1 MYFTEMD
8 SVCWAFAERNI
19 RGNFMLRFLGN
30 LLWFLLGGFVVGLG
44 WILAGIVYCIS
55 IIGVP
60 IGVQCFKFAGLVM
73 CPFGKQILYPAV
85 RVGKTLANILWILLF
100 GWHLALSS
108 AVLGIVFCI
117 TIIGIPFG
125 KQYFKI
131 AQLALMPFGA
141 EIVPV

>member
-1 MYFTEMD
+1 
-8 SVCWAFAERNI
+8 
-19 RGNFMLRFLGN
+19 MLRFLGN

-44 WILAGIVYCIS
+44 WILAGIVYCIT
-55 IIGVP
+55 IIGIP

-73 CPFGKQILYPAV
+73 CPFGKQIVYPSV

-100 GWHLALSS
+100 GWHMALSS

-141 EIVPV
+141 EIASV

>member
-1 MYFTEMD
+1 
-8 SVCWAFAERNI
+8 
-19 RGNFMLRFLGN
+19 MLRFLGN

-44 WILAGIVYCIS
+44 WILAGIVYCIT
-55 IIGVP
+55 IIGIP

-73 CPFGKQILYPAV
+73 CPFGKEILYSSV

-108 AVLGIVFCI
+108 AVLGIAFCI

-141 EIVPV
+141 EIVSI

>member
-1 MYFTEMD
+1 MYFAGMD

-44 WILAGIVYCIS
+44 WILAGIVYCIT
-55 IIGVP
+55 IIGIP

-73 CPFGKQILYPAV
+73 CPFGKEILYSSV

-108 AVLGIVFCI
+108 AVLGIAFCI

-141 EIVPV
+141 EIVSI

>member
-1 MYFTEMD
+1 M
-8 SVCWAFAERNI
+8 
-19 RGNFMLRFLGN
+19 
-30 LLWFLLGGFVVGLG
+30 VGLG

-55 IIGVP
+55 VIGVP

-100 GWHLALSS
+100 GWHMALSS

-141 EIVPV
+141 EIASV

>member
-1 MYFTEMD
+1 MD

-44 WILAGIVYCIS
+44 WILAGIVYCIT
-55 IIGVP
+55 IIGIP

-73 CPFGKQILYPAV
+73 WPFGKQILYPSV

-108 AVLGIVFCI
+108 AVLGIAFCI

>member
-1 MYFTEMD
+1 
-8 SVCWAFAERNI
+8 
-19 RGNFMLRFLGN
+19 MLRFLGN

-44 WILAGIVYCIS
+44 WILAGIVYCIT
-55 IIGVP
+55 IIGIP

-73 CPFGKQILYPAV
+73 WPFGKQILYSSV

-100 GWHLALSS
+100 GWHMALSS

-141 EIVPV
+141 EIASV

>member
-1 MYFTEMD
+1 
-8 SVCWAFAERNI
+8 
-19 RGNFMLRFLGN
+19 MLRFLGN

-44 WILAGIVYCIS
+44 WILAGIVYCIT
-55 IIGVP
+55 IIGIPV
-60 IGVQCFKFAGLVM
+60 GVQCIKFAGLVM
-73 CPFGKQILYPAV
+73 CPFGKEILYSSV

-108 AVLGIVFCI
+108 AVLGIAFCI

-141 EIVPV
+141 EIVSV

>member
-1 MYFTEMD
+1 
-8 SVCWAFAERNI
+8 
-19 RGNFMLRFLGN
+19 MLRFLGN

-44 WILAGIVYCIS
+44 WILAGIVYCIT
-55 IIGVP
+55 IIGIP

-73 CPFGKQILYPAV
+73 WPFGKQILYSSV